1 MLCAIVLAAGEGS
14 RFGGAKQG
22 ALYNGEPM
30 LRLVLQRAV
39 ELCGPASYVVLGA
52 HAAEIAPVL
61 GRSAAT
67 VVNNANWREGL
78 ASSIRAGI
86 ERLPG
91 SCSGALLL
99 LADQPAVTL
108 SDLQRLADAWRR
120 APQFTVAAQYAGTVG
135 VPAIFPRAEF
145 GALLQL
151 RGDRGAQQL
160 LRRNPER
167 LISVPVAS
175 AAVDVDT
182 KEDLQRTDQ
191 RES

>member
-1 MLCAIVLAAGEGS
+1 MLCAVVLAAGEGR
-14 RFGGAKQG
+14 RFGAVKQL
-22 ALYNGEPM
+22 AHFNGEPM

-39 ELCGPASYVVLGA
+39 ELCGPATYVVLGA
-52 HAAEIAPVL
+52 HAAEIAPLL
-61 GRSAAT
+61 GRSAVT
-67 VVNNANWREGL
+67 VVTNANWSEGL

-108 SDLQRLADAWRR
+108 ADLQRLADAWRR
-120 APQFTVAAQYAGTVG
+120 APQFMVASQYAGTVG
-135 VPAIFPRAEF
+135 VPAIFPRSEF

-151 RGDRGAQQL
+151 RGDSGARLL

-167 LISVPVAS
+167 LITVPVS
-175 AAVDVDT
+175 GAAVDVDT
-182 KEDLQRTDQ
+182 PGDLPQA
-191 RES
+191 

>member
-1 MLCAIVLAAGEGS
+1 MLCAIVLAAGEGA
-14 RFGGAKQG
+14 RFGAVKQL
-22 ALYNGEPM
+22 AHFNGEPM

-52 HAAEIAPVL
+52 HAAEIAPLL

-67 VVNNANWREGL
+67 VVRNDHWREGL
-78 ASSIRAGI
+78 ASSIRAGV

-99 LADQPAVTL
+99 LADQPAVTGA
-108 SDLQRLADAWRR
+108 DLQRLADAWRR
-120 APQFTVAAQYAGTVG
+120 APQFIVAAQYSGTVG
-135 VPAIFPRAEF
+135 VPAIFPRSEF

-151 RGDRGAQQL
+151 RGDRGAQLL
-160 LRRNPER
+160 LRRNPQR
-167 LISVPVAS
+167 LISVPVRG

-182 KEDLQRTDQ
+182 PADLQPTV
-191 RES
+191 